1 MLMPA
6 FSCLIATVVAGL
18 AMAAASSDQTAI
30 RAARTAQNAAI
41 AAGDLDRVA
50 AFWTEDVTVR
60 RALGQALSGRAAA
73 RQALEPAAASASRLI
88 YQRFTKDVEV
98 STHWPLAFET
108 GTWEGRLGTV
118 AGPAVIAGRF
128 SAQWVKRGGQWL
140 IRSEVFTALSCS
152 GVGCE
157 SVAVP

>member
-1 MLMPA
+1 MPA
-6 FSCLIATVVAGL
+6 SFSLIVSVLVGLVMVA
-18 AMAAASSDQTAI
+18 APADQTAI
-30 RAARTAQNAAI
+30 RAARTAQNEAI

-60 RALGQALSGRAAA
+60 RALGQALNGRPAA
-73 RQALEPAAASASRLI
+73 RQALEPAAASGSRII

-98 STHWPLAFET
+98 SAHWPLAFET
-108 GTWEGRLGTV
+108 GSWQGRLGTV
-118 AGPAVIAGRF
+118 TGPTVIAGRF
-128 SAQWVKRGGQWL
+128 SAQWVKRGGRWL
-140 IRSEVFTALSCS
+140 IRSEVFAALTCS